1 MQISENKVVK
11 LSYELY
17 IHEED
22 EEFEIVEV
30 AGDDDPLVFLFG
42 NSGLPQ
48 DFETQLIGLKS
59 GDTFNFVLEPQEG
72 FGDFSDE
79 DIAEFPISMFQIED
93 GKIPEGLLEQGNFVP
108 FTNEDGSQ
116 LMGRI
121 HEIDG
126 EVVLVD
132 FNHPLAGKTLKF
144 EGKIIEVRD
153 ATADEISHGH
163 VHGDGGVHH

>member
-11 LSYELY
+11 LTYELY
-17 IHEED
+17 IHEESD
-22 EEFEIVEV
+22 DFEIVEV
-30 AGDDDPLVFLFG
+30 AGEDDPLVFLYG

-48 DFETQLIGLKS
+48 DFETQLNGLKAD
-59 GDTFNFVLEPQEG
+59 DTFNFVLEPQEG
-72 FGDFSDE
+72 FGDFSEE

-93 GKIPEGLLEQGNFVP
+93 GQIPEGLLEPGSFVP

-121 HEIDG
+121 HAVEG

-144 EGKIIEVRD
+144 EGKIISVRE